1 MSKTPSKAPSDQFED
16 LSLQEIEDVLKSKKR
31 ALGPVVAFSTHIQW
45 QDGMPKV
52 VGIPIK
58 MAESPAERILETLK
72 ISLDLPYDGND
83 PSLANLTMGEAMV
96 VQEARKAAHGDSAA
110 FERIMNRLVGAPIQ
124 KSQNVNLNA
133 NLGDFLD
140 KVSAQ
145 TKEVAIDITAEVK
158 PDPDPQDVSDL

>member
-1 MSKTPSKAPSDQFED
+1 
-16 LSLQEIEDVLKSKKR
+16 
-31 ALGPVVAFSTHIQW
+31 
-45 QDGMPKV
+45 
-52 VGIPIK
+52 
-58 MAESPAERILETLK
+58 
-72 ISLDLPYDGND
+72 
-83 PSLANLTMGEAMV
+83 
-96 VQEARKAAHGDSAA
+96 
-110 FERIMNRLVGAPIQ
+110 MNRLVGAPIQ